1 MAGPFKTT
9 VRGNKYLQII
19 ADSFSKYLVCR
30 PTKNKASMTV
40 ATNLLEKWC
49 WTFGIPEKFLSDKG
63 KEFRSR
69 VLEDLCSLL
78 DIQRLNTTVGHPQ
91 CDGQSE
97 KNVQQVK
104 KMIRTHVSDDQEN
117 WDMGLPQLCFAYNSS
132 IHETTGCSP
141 FEVMFGREPIVPID
155 LIYPNRLEHTREKIT
170 ESKRTQLSKIND
182 VELDSTLINVSEQV
196 DILID
201 ADPIE
206 DALALDVKKYVE
218 EKAARLKAYYEL
230 LEKNRMLKMSR
241 AKRDYDRKIK
251 KN

>member
-1 MAGPFKTT
+1 MTERFYRPFLGKEIETYVRSCDTCQKVKSSGNPNRAELNIILPQRTNEMVVTDMAGPFKTT
-9 VRGNKYLQII
+9 VRGNNYLQII

-30 PTKNKASMTV
+30 PTRNKASMTV
-40 ATNLLEKWC
+40 ATNLLENWC

-78 DIQRLNTTVGHPQ
+78 DIQRLNTTPGHPQ

-104 KMIRTHVSDDQEN
+104 KMIRAHVADDQEN

-170 ESKRTQLSKIND
+170 ESKRTQLSK
-182 VELDSTLINVSEQV
+182 STT
-196 DILID
+196 
-201 ADPIE
+201 
-206 DALALDVKKYVE
+206 
-218 EKAARLKAYYEL
+218 
-230 LEKNRMLKMSR
+230 
-241 AKRDYDRKIK
+241 
-251 KN
+251 